1 MSITS
6 GWTIETIGDICTVGD
21 GAHAKI
27 GRQTS
32 GVMYLTS
39 KNLKDGR
46 LDISQIAYISE
57 ADFNKHFRDDSKAL
71 TKIKPDDVIFSI
83 IGTIGEPYLVNSRDR
98 FGISSSVAILRPNKT
113 VLFPKYLFYWIKN
126 RIFQDALYAIK
137 GGVAQGYVSLEMIKS
152 LPLYYPT
159 LSTQEKIASILSSY
173 DNLIENNARRIEV
186 LEQMVNLIY
195 EEWFIKLRFPGHET
209 VKIVDGMPEGWK
221 KTNAL
226 EIMDVLSGGTPKTSI
241 PDFWD
246 GDIPFFTPKDS
257 TNTLYVLETEKSISE
272 QGLSKCNSKLY
283 SKDTIF
289 ITARGTV
296 GKLNLA
302 QVPMAMN
309 QSCYALVGKE
319 PLTQYFL
326 YCALDNAIDQFKS
339 RAVGAV
345 FDAIVRDT
353 FKVIPFVVPSKNLID
368 AFTKIVTPIFKQ
380 IDNLIMRNRNLKK
393 TRDLLLPKL
402 ISGKIDIS
410 DMNIHTIDEFQATQI
425 KDTENKPEAISS
437 FQSSIINFS

>member
-6 GWTIETIGDICTVGD
+6 EWTKGKIGDICIVGD
-21 GAHAKI
+21 GAHAKVE
-27 GRQTS
+27 RQIS

-46 LDISQIAYISE
+46 LDISQVTYISE
-57 ADFNKHFRDDSKAL
+57 TDFNKHFRDESKAL
-71 TKIKPDDVIFSI
+71 TKIKPNDVIFGI
-83 IGTIGEPYLVNSRDR
+83 IGTIGEPYIVNSRDR
-98 FGISSSVAILRPNKT
+98 FGISSSVAILRPNKS
-113 VLFPKYLFYWIKN
+113 VIFPKYLFYWIEN

-137 GGVAQGYVSLEMIKS
+137 GGVAQGYVSLEMIRS
-152 LPLYYPT
+152 LPLYYPL
-159 LSTQEKIASILSSY
+159 LSIQKKIASILSSY
-173 DNLIENNARRIEV
+173 DNLIENNTRRIEI
-186 LEQMVNLIY
+186 LEQMAKLIY
-195 EEWFIKLRFPGHET
+195 EEWFVKFRFPGHEYE
-209 VKIVDGMPEGWK
+209 KIIDGVPEGWK

-226 EIMDVLSGGTPKTSI
+226 EIMDVLSGGTPKTSV

-246 GDIPFFTPKDS
+246 GGIPFFTPKDS
-257 TNTLYVLETEKSISE
+257 TDTPYVLETEKNISE
-272 QGLSKCNSKLY
+272 QGLSKCSSKLY
-283 SKDTIF
+283 PKDTIF

-326 YCALDNAIDQFKS
+326 YCALHATIDQFKS

-345 FDAIVRDT
+345 FDAIIRDT
-353 FKVIPFVVPSKNLID
+353 FKAIPFVIPSKNLIND
-368 AFTKIVTPIFKQ
+368 FTETVASSFKQ
-380 IDNLIMRNRNLKK
+380 IDNLIMQNRNLKE

-402 ISGKIDIS
+402 ISGEIDVS
-410 DMNIHTIDEFQATQI
+410 DLDIHIRNEFQ
-425 KDTENKPEAISS
+425 ES
-437 FQSSIINFS
+437 